1 MRGGLGIARGMQLAD
16 QPSNVE
22 PALGVA
28 TSVTT
33 EFRGKLPMHP
43 VPEPQLMRF
52 QPAGRRSR
60 SGEVSDWAFRS
71 PIESP

>member
-1 MRGGLGIARGMQLAD
+1 LRGGLGIARGTQLAD

-33 EFRGKLPMHP
+33 EPRGKLPTHP
-43 VPEPQLMRF
+43 VPEPQLITTVDGVAVPVPVTRPVPF
-52 QPAGRRSR
+52 PTL
-60 SGEVSDWAFRS
+60 
-71 PIESP
+71 